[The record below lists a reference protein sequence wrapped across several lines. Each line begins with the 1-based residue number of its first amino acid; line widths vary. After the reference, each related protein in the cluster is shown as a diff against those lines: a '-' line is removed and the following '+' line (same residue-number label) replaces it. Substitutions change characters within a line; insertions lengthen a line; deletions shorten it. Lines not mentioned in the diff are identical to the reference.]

1 MPSRQVL
8 DVSSTLPL
16 ISPQV
21 ALPLVASPPFVGRR
35 STTSHKTLILSLALA
50 GGLFA
55 ILALVLIGV
64 ILYQRLRASKTSPC
78 DANTSVK
85 LRKFSYRELKAAT
98 SGFSDAQ
105 KLGQGGFGSVYKGV
119 LPDGT
124 EVAVKRLDVSSLQG
138 EREFQN
144 EVSVIGRV
152 NSPHIVNLLGFC
164 ANGKHRLLVY
174 TFMANRSLQEVL
186 FDEDGLGALDWDKRF
201 KIILDTAQ
209 GLSFLHFMCD
219 PPIIHG
225 DVKPSNILLD
235 SSFRARIA
243 DFGLSRLKS
252 ELHAPEG
259 LNEEAILESIERE
272 RIRYERMARDR
283 ARRQRR
289 RKEAEMKRV
298 EKEEAMA
305 ISKTALAGEQ
315 QLPDTDHVAVSSH
328 VRVSNLAADSEGMG
342 LENVQKSANAAIESP
357 ISCEEIRLDIESENF
372 ESAEDG
378 EDVDKSIATS
388 KEGTPTEESRAAT
401 AFGTEEG
408 EGEGWSTISPSQP
421 DLDISGES
429 SKEVPLS
436 SATKVKEK
444 RGRRSWSRDW
454 WWKQESIGGELGM
467 KDYIFDWRAG
477 ENKKVPKSKDGS
489 LKEQQGDRNGEL
501 THEGAQTE
509 KQRKASCR
517 HRSNSS
523 EWIGN
528 IIGELNKED
537 KKKVE
542 REKSK
547 GREWWRDEYCDE
559 LSSKCK
565 ELKKGRF
572 SKDDNVEALG
582 LKSHD
587 PKERHGRN
595 KSVGEFSGEPS
606 QSKQQKAQWEG
617 NRRRSRSREW
627 WSGDFFGRGVCS
639 TPSMRGTICY
649 VAPEYGG
656 GGILSEKSDVYSFGV
671 LLLVLI
677 SGRRPLQVNVSPF
690 TDFERANLI
699 SWTRSLAQTG
709 NTLDLVDPALQGAF
723 SANEANMC
731 IIVALLCLQRL
742 PATRPNMEEIV
753 KILSGVAEVPA
764 LPLELSPSPPGG
776 LSFKSRQKPTAEKL
790 TIDAPLLP

>member
-55 ILALVLIGV
+55 ILALVLIAV
-64 ILYQRLRASKTSPC
+64 ILYQRLRSSKTSPC

-85 LRKFSYRELKAAT
+85 LRKFSYRELKAAA

-174 TFMANRSLQEVL
+174 AFMANRSLQEVL

-272 RIRYERMARDR
+272 
-283 ARRQRR
+283 Q
-289 RKEAEMKRV
+289 
-298 EKEEAMA
+298 
-305 ISKTALAGEQ
+305 
-315 QLPDTDHVAVSSH
+315 
-328 VRVSNLAADSEGMG
+328 
-342 LENVQKSANAAIESP
+342 
-357 ISCEEIRLDIESENF
+357 NF

-429 SKEVPLS
+429 SKEVHLS

-477 ENKKVPKSKDGS
+477 ENKK
-489 LKEQQGDRNGEL
+489 
-501 THEGAQTE
+501 
-509 KQRKASCR
+509 RKVSCR

-572 SKDDNVEALG
+572 SKDDNVEDLG

-617 NRRRSRSREW
+617 KRRRSRSREW

-677 SGRRPLQVNVSPF
+677 SGRRPLQVNASPF

-776 LSFKSRQKPTAEKL
+776 LSFKSRQKPT
-790 TIDAPLLP
+790 